1 MVPGA
6 RATSTSGPIRPALK
20 PKRHLWQTPAHM
32 TGAELQ
38 TENVAHLIQLALGP
52 VFLISGVGI
61 TLSMMTQRLARIVD
75 RARTLEEKREELA
88 DDKLRK
94 RIDRDLRVI
103 LRRARYIN
111 SAIALGTVSALLTA
125 LVVTLLFA
133 SEFTPM
139 RVGGIIAIMFVSSML
154 CLSTAFLM
162 FLVEVRIATK
172 SLRIGVSKHEP

>member
-1 MVPGA
+1 VADFG
-6 RATSTSGPIRPALK
+6 T
-20 PKRHLWQTPAHM
+20 M
-32 TGAELQ
+32 TGVDLQ

-61 TLSMMTQRLARIVD
+61 TLSMLTARLSRIVD
-75 RARTLEEKREELA
+75 RARTLEDRRDETSEKE
-88 DDKLRK
+88 KLK

-111 SAIALGTVSALLTA
+111 SAIALCTTSALLTA

-139 RVGGIIAIMFVSSML
+139 GVGGVIAIMFVASMV
-154 CLSTAFLM
+154 CLSTAFLL
-162 FLVEVRIATK
+162 FLIEVRIATNT
-172 SLRIGVSKHEP
+172 LRIGVHKHDL